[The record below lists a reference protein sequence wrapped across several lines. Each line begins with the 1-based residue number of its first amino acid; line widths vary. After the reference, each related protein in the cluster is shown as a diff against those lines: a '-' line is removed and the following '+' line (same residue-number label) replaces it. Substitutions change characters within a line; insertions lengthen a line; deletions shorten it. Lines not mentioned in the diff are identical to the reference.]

1 MSATIDI
8 SLSRSGDD
16 VYECEDCGHVW
27 HVPREL
33 APAHTKRAQPVLP
46 GKL

>member
-16 VYECEDCGHVW
+16 VYECEECGYVW
-27 HVPREL
+27 RLPRES
-33 APAHTKRAQPVLP
+33 PPPQTKRPRQRS
-46 GKL
+46 